1 MELKEKLLSSFM
13 AFEAR
18 VDVQTELHDLRTAA
32 IKNFEHKGFPT
43 KKDEAWKYTS
53 LNAILKKDFSV
64 FPKNEA
70 TIEFKDVKKY
80 FLHEIDTYKVV
91 FIDGVFA
98 SNLSST
104 THDGIDVCLM
114 SSALTKP
121 KYKMVIDTY
130 FNQIANKD
138 ESLTSLN
145 TAFANEGAYINIPK
159 SKVADKPIE
168 IMYFSTG
175 SETTLL
181 VQPRNLVVVGE
192 NSHVQIIERHQ
203 CLNENAVLTNS
214 VTEIFAQKRAIVDY
228 YKIQNDEL
236 EANLIDNTYVSQ
248 KQESH
253 VSVQTFS
260 FGGNLT
266 RNNLNFYHFG
276 ERLTST
282 LNGITIIGDKQHVDH
297 YTLVH
302 HAQPNCESFQDYKG
316 IFSDRSTGVFNG
328 KVYVEKE
335 AQKTNAFQKSNN
347 ILLSD
352 KATINAKPQ
361 LEIFADDVKCS
372 HGCTVGQLDE
382 TALFYMQQRGI
393 PTKEAKA
400 LLMYAFSNAVIENIK
415 IPELKNRITTIIA
428 SKLGVKLGFDL

>member
-13 AFEAR
+13 AFEEQI
-18 VDVQTELHDLRTAA
+18 DVNSDLHEVRTSA
-32 IKNFEHKGFPT
+32 IKNFENKGFPT
-43 KKDEAWKYTS
+43 KKEESWKYTS
-53 LNAILKKDFSV
+53 LNSILKNDFSV
-64 FPKNEA
+64 FPKNEN
-70 TIEFKDVKKY
+70 ILEFADLKKY
-80 FLHEIDTYKVV
+80 FLHEIDTYKLV
-91 FIDGVFA
+91 FIDGVF
-98 SNLSST
+98 SSFLSAT
-104 THDGIDVCLM
+104 THDGLDICLM
-114 SSALTKP
+114 SSALNKP
-121 KYKMVIDTY
+121 KYKMVIDNY
-130 FNQIANKD
+130 FNKIANLD

-159 SKVADKPIE
+159 SKVVDKPIE

-175 SETTLL
+175 SEAALL
-181 VQPRNLVVVGE
+181 VQPRNLIVVGE

-203 CLNENAVLTNS
+203 SLNESRMESGPGLTNS

-228 YKIQNDEL
+228 YKIQNDNL

-248 KQESH
+248 KQETN
-253 VSVQTFS
+253 VSVNTFS

-276 ERLTST
+276 ERIVSN

-297 YTLVH
+297 YTLVQH
-302 HAQPNCESFQDYKG
+302 SKPNCESHQDYKG

-328 KVYVEKE
+328 KIYVERE

-372 HGCTVGQLDE
+372 HGCTIGQLDE
-382 TALFYMQQRGI
+382 TAMFYMQQRGI
-393 PTKEAKA
+393 PKKEAKA
-400 LLMYAFSNAVIENIK
+400 LLMYAFSNAVIESIK
-415 IPELKNRITTIIA
+415 IPELKQRIT
-428 SKLGVKLGFDL
+428 